1 MLITNR
7 IKEIKAKGFQMTTND
22 TRDPFSDEFKPV
34 DFSKIK
40 VGVKTLDDAVINLGN
55 FKKIDPRLGDK
66 KQVLYAIA
74 HNDLETMREISN
86 FFYRTS
92 GIYNRLCRY
101 LAYMYRY
108 D

>member
-1 MLITNR
+1 
-7 IKEIKAKGFQMTTND
+7 MTSND
-22 TRDPFSDEFKPV
+22 TRDIYEDSFVPV

-40 VGVKTLDDAVINLGN
+40 IGAKVLEDAIMNLGEL
-55 FKKIDPRLGDK
+55 KKIDPRLADK
-66 KQVLYAIA
+66 KNVLKAIA
-74 HNDLETMREISN
+74 TNDQATMREISN

>member
-1 MLITNR
+1 MINNR
-7 IKEIKAKGFQMTTND
+7 IQEIKAKGFQMIAND
-22 TRDPFSDEFKPV
+22 TRDPFEDEFVPT

-40 VGVKTLDDAVINLGN
+40 IGVKTLDDAVLNLGS
-55 FKKIDPRLGDK
+55 FKKVNAKLGDK
-66 KQVLYAIA
+66 KNVLQAIA
-74 HNDLETMREISN
+74 NNKIEDMREISN

>member
-1 MLITNR
+1 
-7 IKEIKAKGFQMTTND
+7 MTSND
-22 TRDPFSDEFKPV
+22 TRDPYEAYVPT

-40 VGVKTLDDAVINLGN
+40 VGLQTLQDAT
-55 FKKIDPRLGDK
+55 IDVGIYKRISPQLADK
-66 KQVLYAIA
+66 KNILKAISQ
-74 HNDLETMREISN
+74 NDLETMRDVSN
-86 FFYRTS
+86 FFYRVS